1 MTVCRLLSAFLMG
14 IGCFAV
20 PGYAQGIHYNCP
32 ICPTCQANVQF
43 FGHYPTRWRPWPGES
58 RPDIHF
64 PQSIGAEPT
73 KRPAGE
79 TLPELPK
86 ETLQPVVP
94 RPRQALP
101 EPLPGEMM
109 PESQPGVYPP
119 PSPPMPPVTPGIE
132 SSPPQPVPSAA
143 LPPQSSV
150 TSPPPAGAL
159 PPAAVPQPQGEP
171 SSLPSPMPP
180 TPIPAQPVPPVGPS
194 PSQPPEN
201 NPGTT
206 GAIQPRLESPALGL
220 ADPPSVPWT
229 FVAPPTSVAPATAP
243 WASVTGKDIRSN
255 QGPTSQP
262 GPLAITNPTVV
273 VNGPAL
279 PAQRVLS
286 PQNKLEVS
294 RSDSLPDLTAA
305 PWLPSVG
312 GLNSTAASERISG
325 KAPVIAQTNA
335 NSPAIA
341 RSSQLPTPAVT
352 VWTEDSPDT
361 HVTAASF
368 AASPERSPSGVTNSP
383 VGVVAAAGTVVSPTL
398 NGYCP
403 VELVENESWIKGE
416 SRFAVEYGGKT
427 YFCAGATQKRKFQT
441 NPERY
446 VPVCNGRD
454 PVLLVDQ
461 GVLSEGRIDHCVV
474 YDGRLYMFSS
484 AASLARFRQNPQ
496 HYARIAS
503 QVLP

>member
-1 MTVCRLLSAFLMG
+1 MTVCRLLTAFLMG
-14 IGCFAV
+14 TVCLAV
-20 PGYAQGIHYNCP
+20 PGYTQGIHYNCP

-101 EPLPGEMM
+101 EPLPEETM

-119 PSPPMPPVTPGIE
+119 PTPPMPPVAPGIE
-132 SSPPQPVPSAA
+132 TSPPQPVPPAE

-150 TSPPPAGAL
+150 TSPPPAASI
-159 PPAAVPQPQGEP
+159 PPAAPPQPQGEP
-171 SSLPSPMPP
+171 SALPSPMPP
-180 TPIPAQPVPPVGPS
+180 APIPSQPVPPAGPS
-194 PSQPPEN
+194 PNSVPES

-206 GAIQPRLESPALGL
+206 GTIQPRLESPASSVAGR
-220 ADPPSVPWT
+220 PSVPWI
-229 FVAPPTSVAPATAP
+229 
-243 WASVTGKDIRSN
+243 SVTPQTPGASATVPWGGGAGTDFRAS
-255 QGPTSQP
+255 QGRTSQP
-262 GPLAITNPTVV
+262 GPLTITNPTVV
-273 VNGPAL
+273 ASAPAL
-279 PAQRVLS
+279 PAQRVSS

-294 RSDSLPDLTAA
+294 RSDSLPDLAAA

-312 GLNSTAASERISG
+312 DAKTPPASGGILG
-325 KAPVIAQTNA
+325 NAPVIAQGNDG
-335 NSPAIA
+335 SPAIP
-341 RSSQLPTPAVT
+341 RSNELKTPAVT
-352 VWTEDSPDT
+352 VWTEDSLDT

-368 AASPERSPSGVTNSP
+368 AASPERNPSGATNSSA
-383 VGVVAAAGTVVSPTL
+383 GVVTAAGMAVSPAL

-403 VELVENESWIKGE
+403 VELVENEAWIKGE
-416 SRFAVEYGGKT
+416 SRFAVEYNGKT

-446 VPVCNGRD
+446 APVSNGRD

-461 GVLSEGRIDHCVV
+461 GALSEGRIDHCVV

>member
-1 MTVCRLLSAFLMG
+1 
-14 IGCFAV
+14 
-20 PGYAQGIHYNCP
+20 
-32 ICPTCQANVQF
+32 
-43 FGHYPTRWRPWPGES
+43 
-58 RPDIHF
+58 
-64 PQSIGAEPT
+64 
-73 KRPAGE
+73 
-79 TLPELPK
+79 
-86 ETLQPVVP
+86 
-94 RPRQALP
+94 
-101 EPLPGEMM
+101 
-109 PESQPGVYPP
+109 
-119 PSPPMPPVTPGIE
+119 
-132 SSPPQPVPSAA
+132 
-143 LPPQSSV
+143 
-150 TSPPPAGAL
+150 
-159 PPAAVPQPQGEP
+159 
-171 SSLPSPMPP
+171 MPP

-194 PSQPPEN
+194 PNQPPEN

-206 GAIQPRLESPALGL
+206 GAIQPRLESPASSVAGR
-220 ADPPSVPWT
+220 PSVPWT
-229 FVAPPTSVAPATAP
+229 FVAPLTSVAPATAP

-262 GPLAITNPTVV
+262 GPLIITNPTVV
-273 VNGPAL
+273 ANGPAL
-279 PAQRVLS
+279 PTQRVPS
-286 PQNKLEVS
+286 QNKLEVS

-312 GLNSTAASERISG
+312 GNNAPPVSGSISG
-325 KAPVIAQTNA
+325 KAPVIAQTNV

-341 RSSQLPTPAVT
+341 RSGQLPTPAVT

-368 AASPERSPSGVTNSP
+368 AASPDKNSSGVANSTA
-383 VGVVAAAGTVVSPTL
+383 GVVAATETVVSPAL

-416 SRFAVEYGGKT
+416 SRFAVEYGSKT

-461 GVLSEGRIDHCVV
+461 GALSEGRIDHCVV